1 MLKKLYIHK
10 ATSEFTLIY
19 PFPEGVYY
27 VAEHRDYLTDS
38 PEDESLTVTRI
49 ISEVQL
55 KDYEF
60 VDWFLE
66 MPLPDLKPIVMT
78 KEAYEKSND
87 TIVSKCVRLGTKV
100 FGRR

>member
-1 MLKKLYIHK
+1 MLKELYIHK
-10 ATSEFTLIY
+10 KTSELTLIY
-19 PFPEGVYY
+19 PFPQGGYY
-27 VAEHRDYLTDS
+27 VIEHRDYLGDS
-38 PEDESLTVTRI
+38 LEDESLTVTRI
-49 ISEVQL
+49 ISEDQL

-87 TIVSKCVRLGTKV
+87 TIVSKCMRLGAKV